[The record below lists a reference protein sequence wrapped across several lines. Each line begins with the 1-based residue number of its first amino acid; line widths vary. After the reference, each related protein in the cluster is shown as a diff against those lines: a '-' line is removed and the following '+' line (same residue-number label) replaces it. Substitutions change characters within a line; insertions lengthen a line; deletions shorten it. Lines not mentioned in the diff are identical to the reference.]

1 MPLKDV
7 LIAMDRIG
15 FTDVILPFILVF
27 TVVFAVLQ
35 RSKVLGVN
43 AKGAPKSNYNAMVAF
58 VLAFF
63 VLIMVRTLNVIT
75 WFTRYLALLLVAF
88 VLLGVIFSF
97 LGVREHH
104 KNTLMFVAL
113 MLIIFVLF
121 EVLAFTGAISDDVL
135 NRLLIPLL
143 LVVFLVGSAYML
155 LKKEKPAA
163 AAPAAQPASR
173 PAREAPAQP
182 EMPELSEEE
191 HGELQG
197 ELGRSLQNI
206 LQRRQQRASPRAR

>member
-1 MPLKDV
+1 MALKDV
-7 LIAMDRIG
+7 LIAMDHIG

-75 WFTRYLALLLVAF
+75 WFTRYIALLLVAF
-88 VLLGVIFSF
+88 VLLGIIFSF

-113 MLIIFVLF
+113 MLIIFVLL

-135 NRLLIPLL
+135 NRLLIPLM
-143 LVVFLVGSAYML
+143 LVVFLVGSAYFM
-155 LKKEKPAA
+155 LKKEKPAGE
-163 AAPAAQPASR
+163 AAQPAEKKTKK
-173 PAREAPAQP
+173 PAEQPA
-182 EMPELSEEE
+182 EGMPQLSEEE
-191 HGELQG
+191 EAEVG
-197 ELGRSLQNI
+197 SALQNAI
-206 LQRRQQRASPRAR
+206 QGVLKKRRARPA